1 MHSLQRC
8 RCYAA
13 SSECSVSEEDGSQG
27 CAVTVMSC
35 VLFSVDF
42 VPCTSGH
49 RRRPGMVAPA
59 PSELSSDALLAGGRS
74 AACACSSSGDSS
86 LDGEDSALDAPD
98 WEDAPADLSE
108 QVGLCKSRC
117 VPHRSGWKHLL
128 TGDHNTLAPLLM
140 LGSHAPRDVSG
151 TATYAAPVAQGG
163 RAARGSAWRRSRAR
177 RRHARGAAPLP
188 GRAGAPLRRRQH
200 HGQPGRRQH
209 QAGERARGAERRGRA
224 RPGLLAPVPRAGGAH
239 GRRAP
244 ARRPARSRRAAPAA
258 SMSRFDRWCCT
269 DEAAC
274 PGLP

>member
-1 MHSLQRC
+1 VMPCWQAS
-8 RCYAA
+8 AA
-13 SSECSVSEEDGSQG
+13 PPA
-27 CAVTVMSC
+27 CARPAGTAAW
-35 VLFSVDF
+35 
-42 VPCTSGH
+42 TERT
-49 RRRPGMVAPA
+49 RRWTPRTGRTRRQ
-59 PSELSSDALLAGGRS
+59 SFLGRS
-74 AACACSSSGDSS
+74 AFAEPGACSTAAN
-86 LDGEDSALDAPD
+86 E
-98 WEDAPADLSE
+98 
-108 QVGLCKSRC
+108 
-117 VPHRSGWKHLL
+117 HLL
-128 TGDHNTLAPLLM
+128 TGDHNTLAPLL
-140 LGSHAPRDVSG
+140 LLDSQAPRYVSG
-151 TATYAAPVAQGG
+151 AATYAAPVVQGR
-163 RAARGSAWRRSRAR
+163 RAARSSARRRSRAR

-188 GRAGAPLRRRQH
+188 GRARAPLRRRQH